1 MRKLSSRKNNR
12 HGRVNGSKLRATT
25 ETDIQRYIK
34 EDGDDEFDLSDGQVI
49 RGSPLVDVKSIRR
62 KLRLSQAQ
70 FAGRYGLSRRTLQQ
84 WEQGRAVPD
93 GPARALLEIISRYP
107 EAARRAIAKNGAS
120 KIKS

>member
-1 MRKLSSRKNNR
+1 MRKLSARKNNR

-25 ETDIQRYIK
+25 ETDIQRYIE
-34 EDGDDEFDLSDGQVI
+34 EDGDHEFDLSDGQVI
-49 RGSPLVDVKSIRR
+49 RGSPLLDVKSIRR
-62 KLRLSQAQ
+62 KLRLSQSQ

-93 GPARALLEIISRYP
+93 GPARALLEIISQYP

-120 KIKS
+120 KIKP